1 MASSTQNSP
10 PSSLVSLSN
19 DLAALV
25 ETSAAAVVAVHGR
38 PRFNSSGVH
47 WSPEVVITAEHTL
60 RHDDGVVVTT
70 GTGDRLAAEV
80 VGRDP
85 GTDLAVLRVKNLA
98 IPTVS
103 KLEDSVYRPGSL
115 IVAIGRNKDSA
126 NAALGVISSLAGSS
140 QTWRGGKLDQVIRLD
155 LALHPVASGGAIV
168 DAAGKLIGIATPVLS
183 RAAVFAVPNAT
194 VERIAKAL
202 LAHGRLPQGYL
213 GAGLQPIRL
222 PEHLTKGLGLGV
234 TGGLM
239 TVSVDQDAPAGK
251 AGLLIGDVLLEL
263 NGQFVDRPE
272 AVRLLL
278 ADAVGKTI
286 GARVLR
292 GGALVTLEISVTE
305 RHGKN

>member
-1 MASSTQNSP
+1 MASSPT
-10 PSSLVSLSN
+10 SSLVSLSN
-19 DLAALV
+19 ELAALV
-25 ETSAAAVVAVHGR
+25 ETSAASVVAVHGR

-60 RHDDGVVVTT
+60 RHDDGIVVTT
-70 GTGDRLAAEV
+70 GTGDRLPAEV

-85 GTDLAVLRVKNLA
+85 GTDLAVLRVKGLA

-103 KLEDSVYRPGSL
+103 KLEDSAYRPGTL
-115 IVAIGRNKDSA
+115 IIAIGRNKDSA
-126 NAALGVISSLAGSS
+126 NAALGAIGSLAGPS

-183 RAAVFAVPNAT
+183 RASVFAVPNAT
-194 VERIAKAL
+194 VERVTRAL

-222 PEHLTKGLGLGV
+222 PEHLTKSLGLGV
-234 TGGLM
+234 AGGLM
-239 TVSVDQDAPAGK
+239 TVSVDPDAPAGK
-251 AGLLIGDVLLEL
+251 AGLLIGDVMLEL

-278 ADAVGKTI
+278 ADAVEKTI
-286 GARVLR
+286 PAQVLR
-292 GGALVTLEISVTE
+292 GGTLATLEIAVTE

>member
-1 MASSTQNSP
+1 MASSPT
-10 PSSLVSLSN
+10 SSLVSFSN
-19 DLAALV
+19 ELAALV
-25 ETSAAAVVAVHGR
+25 ETSAVSVVAVSVR

-47 WSPEVVITAEHTL
+47 WSPEVVVTAEHSL
-60 RHDDGVVVTT
+60 RHDDGVTVTT
-70 GTGDRLAAEV
+70 GTGDRLPAEV

-85 GTDLAVLRVKNLA
+85 GTDLAVLRVKGLT

-103 KLEDSVYRPGSL
+103 KLEDSAYRPGSL

-155 LALHPVASGGAIV
+155 LTLHPVASGGAVV

-194 VERIAKAL
+194 VERVTRAL

-222 PEHLTKGLGLGV
+222 PEHLTESLGV
-234 TGGLM
+234 PAAGGLM

-251 AGLLIGDVLLEL
+251 AGLTIGDVLLEL
-263 NGQFVDRPE
+263 NGQVVDRPE
-272 AVRLLL
+272 SVRPLLG
-278 ADAVGKTI
+278 DAVGKKI
-286 GARVLR
+286 QARIMR
-292 GGALVTLEISVTE
+292 GGKLENLEIAVAE
-305 RHGKN
+305 RPARR

>member
-1 MASSTQNSP
+1 M
-10 PSSLVSLSN
+10 
-19 DLAALV
+19 
-25 ETSAAAVVAVHGR
+25 
-38 PRFNSSGVH
+38 
-47 WSPEVVITAEHTL
+47 
-60 RHDDGVVVTT
+60 VTT
-70 GTGDRLAAEV
+70 GAGDRLAAEV
-80 VGRDP
+80 VGRDA
-85 GTDLAVLRVKNLA
+85 GTDLAVLRVKGLA

-103 KLEDSVYRPGSL
+103 KTEDSVYRPGSL

-126 NAALGVISSLAGSS
+126 NAALGVISSLAGPS
-140 QTWRGGKLDQVIRLD
+140 QTWRGGKLDQVVRLD

-168 DAAGKLIGIATPVLS
+168 DATGHFIGIATPVLS
-183 RAAVFAVPNAT
+183 RASVFAVPNAT
-194 VERIAKAL
+194 VERVTQAL

-213 GAGLQPIRL
+213 GAALQPIRL
-222 PEHLTKGLGLGV
+222 PEHLTKSLRVGI

-263 NGQFVDRPE
+263 NGQFVDKPE

-286 GARVLR
+286 PALVLR
-292 GGALVTLEISVTE
+292 GGALIALEIAVTE

>member
-1 MASSTQNSP
+1 MSSSA
-10 PSSLVSLSN
+10 PSSLVSFSN
-19 DLAALV
+19 ELAALV
-25 ETSAAAVVAVHGR
+25 ETSAASVVAVHGR

-60 RHDDGVVVTT
+60 RHDDGIMVTT
-70 GTGDRLAAEV
+70 GAGDRLPAEV

-85 GTDLAVLRVKNLA
+85 GTDLAALRVKGLA
-98 IPTVS
+98 IPTAS
-103 KLEDSVYRPGSL
+103 KLEDSAYRPGSL

-155 LALHPVASGGAIV
+155 LALHPVASGGAVV

-222 PEHLTKGLGLGV
+222 PEHLTKGVGLGV
-234 TGGLM
+234 NGGLM

-286 GARVLR
+286 SARVLR
-292 GGALVTLEISVTE
+292 GGALAILDIAVTE